1 MLKYLR
7 QFQVESENICCCCI
21 REDSFSFL
29 GNIIEG
35 RGSFFKR
42 IRLARGSA
50 GWYNQPE
57 KTRREG
63 TATEKAKALLFF
75 DIDGTLFDDG
85 SRLPASVRPAL
96 EKARENGCLLFLNTG
111 RTICNMDPRLKDLP
125 WDGMVTGCGTR
136 VTCRGKTLR
145 MLEYPL
151 PDSLRIREMISR
163 SGVPA
168 VYECDT
174 AMYFDP
180 AYARLEVIGRFRKF
194 SDNAGI
200 ARDIREDDPEF
211 RAVKMFCFAD
221 TEEPIRKVL
230 AELKDAGY
238 PYEAIDRGR
247 GGWEIVPAGCS
258 KAGGIEIIREEL
270 GVPLADCYAFGDGPN
285 DLAMLEHVPN
295 SIAMGNAPEEIREK
309 CAFVTDR
316 PENDGIE
323 KALLSLG
330 LI

>member
-1 MLKYLR
+1 M
-7 QFQVESENICCCCI
+7 
-21 REDSFSFL
+21 
-29 GNIIEG
+29 
-35 RGSFFKR
+35 
-42 IRLARGSA
+42 
-50 GWYNQPE
+50 
-57 KTRREG
+57 
-63 TATEKAKALLFF
+63 EKAKALLFF
-75 DIDGTLFDDG
+75 DIDGTLFDDDR
-85 SRLPASVRPAL
+85 RLPASVKPAL
-96 EKARENGCLLFLNTG
+96 EKARERGSLLFLNTG
-111 RTICNMDPRLKDLP
+111 RTVCNMDPRLQDLP

-136 VTCRGKTLR
+136 VTCGGKTLR
-145 MLEYPL
+145 ALEYPL
-151 PDSLRIREMISR
+151 QDSLRIRETIDR
-163 SGVPA
+163 NHIPA

-180 AYARLEVIGRFRKF
+180 RYARLSVIRHFRRF

-200 ARDIREDDPEF
+200 SREIREDDLEF

-221 TEEPIRKVL
+221 TPDPVRTMLSEL
-230 AELKDAGY
+230 AEAGY

-258 KAGGIEIIREEL
+258 KAGGIEIIRKEL
-270 GVPLADCYAFGDGPN
+270 GLPLSACYAFGDGPN

-295 SIAMGNAPEEIREK
+295 SVAMGNAPEDIRKK

-323 KALLSLG
+323 KALRSLG